1 MLLYCREL
9 LFNKKPMG
17 ALYIYPIFLNL
28 AIERGKSYFEHA
40 GRFCLVAMRMVKHL
54 DDVVALH
61 TLQVKGVIGSR
72 GCVARKHVY
81 GQVMTGNFVF
91 AYDES
96 VLDGIHHLTHIDEIT
111 VLVASVKPTPNAIS
125 SVQPVKATD
134 R

>member
-28 AIERGKSYFEHA
+28 TIECGQSYFEHA

-96 VLDGIHHLTHIDEIT
+96 MLDGIHHLTHIARPRIGKEDVFGFCGERRSCTTYLPGI
-111 VLVASVKPTPNAIS
+111 
-125 SVQPVKATD
+125 
-134 R
+134 

>member
-28 AIERGKSYFEHA
+28 TIECGQTNLEQPGSL
-40 GRFCLVAMRMVKHL
+40 CLVAMRMVKHL

-81 GQVMTGNFVF
+81 GQVMTGNFAF

-96 VLDGIHHLTHIDEIT
+96 MLDGIHHLTHIARPRIGKEDVFGIGGERRSGTTYLPGI
-111 VLVASVKPTPNAIS
+111 
-125 SVQPVKATD
+125 
-134 R
+134 

>member
-1 MLLYCREL
+1 
-9 LFNKKPMG
+9 MG

-28 AIERGKSYFEHA
+28 TIECGQTYLEQPCSL
-40 GRFCLVAMRMVKHL
+40 CLVAMRMVKHL

-81 GQVMTGNFVF
+81 GQVMTGNFAF
-91 AYDES
+91 AYDEGM
-96 VLDGIHHLTHIDEIT
+96 LDGIHHLTHIDEIT
-111 VLVASVKPTPNAIS
+111 VLIASVKPTPNAIN
-125 SVQPVKATD
+125 SVQPIKATD

>member
-28 AIERGKSYFEHA
+28 TIECGQTNLEQPGSL
-40 GRFCLVAMRMVKHL
+40 CLVAMRMVKHL

-81 GQVMTGNFVF
+81 GQVMTV
-91 AYDES
+91 
-96 VLDGIHHLTHIDEIT
+96 
-111 VLVASVKPTPNAIS
+111 IS
-125 SVQPVKATD
+125 SSHTMRACSMAFIISRTLPGHG
-134 R
+134 